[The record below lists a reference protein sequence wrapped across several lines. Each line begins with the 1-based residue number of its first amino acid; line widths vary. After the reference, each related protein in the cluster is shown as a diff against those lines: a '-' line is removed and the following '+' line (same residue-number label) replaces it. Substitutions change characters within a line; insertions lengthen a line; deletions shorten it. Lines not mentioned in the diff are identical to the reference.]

1 MEELKQRLAILIAG
15 LKIEEKQQ
23 KIKDLETLAA
33 KPDFW
38 RDWQK
43 AKVEMKA
50 LSAMKKEI
58 AAVSLMREFEEK
70 EDWDSLTKELA
81 KWETELYF
89 SDPHDKNGAILS
101 VHAGQGGTEACDW
114 AAMILRMYVRFIEKK
129 GWGYLEVDRTAGE
142 ETGIKNAT
150 LTINDAYAYGF
161 LKGEAGTHRLVR
173 LSPFN
178 ADHLRQTSFA
188 LVEVMP
194 LIEDTTE
201 VVIDEAD
208 LEWDFFRSGGHGGQN
223 VNKVSTAVRLK
234 HKPTGMTVTCQT
246 QRYQAQNRQFALG
259 LLRAKLW
266 ELAEKQRL
274 EGIKRLKPDYRPAS
288 WGNQIRSYVLYPYR
302 LVKDLRTGIETNNT
316 EGVLDGNLEQ
326 FIEAE
331 IKKEML

>member
-1 MEELKQRLAILIAG
+1 MEELKKRLATLIAG
-15 LKIEEKQQ
+15 LKIEEKQ
-23 KIKDLETLAA
+23 KKAGDLEILAA

-38 RDWQK
+38 QDWQR
-43 AKVEMKA
+43 AQEEMKA
-50 LSAMKKEI
+50 LSMIKKEI
-58 AAVSLMREFEEK
+58 AAVSFMRELEKK
-70 EDWDSLTKELA
+70 EDWDGLTKELA

-89 SDPHDKNGAILS
+89 SDPHDKNGAVLS

-114 AAMILRMYVRFIEKK
+114 AAMILRMYSRFIEKK
-129 GWGYLEVDRTAGE
+129 GWEYLEVDRTPGE
-142 ETGIKNAT
+142 EAGIKNAT
-150 LTINDAYAYGF
+150 FTITDTYAYGF

-194 LIEDTTE
+194 LIEDTAE
-201 VVIDEAD
+201 VVIDEDD

-234 HKPTGMTVTCQT
+234 HKPTGITVTCQT

-274 EGIKRLKPDYRPAS
+274 EGIKQLKPDYRPAS

-302 LVKDLRTGIETNNT
+302 LVKDTRTGVETNDT
-316 EGVLDGNLEQ
+316 EGVLDGNIEE

-331 IKKEML
+331 VKKEML